1 MLEDDRCGVPICLKF
16 FSKYICIWFS
26 MRLRRFEDHTWACS
40 LVTAAWAQLD
50 VY

>member
-1 MLEDDRCGVPICLKF
+1 MLEDDRRGVPACLKF
-16 FSKYICIWFS
+16 FLSIWFS